1 MCEPGAHVVKQFMGR
16 FKSNIYFE
24 KHVMDGLRMTCFNNC
39 KSAAGKAQCDANT
52 VTGKADLAN
61 HPYHYAYSSD
71 AAKKAGEDAA
81 KAVWDEWK
89 TAEDAKA
96 AAVAKA
102 AADAKAKKDADAKA
116 GADVAKTTSG
126 SVENSLAFGAVVVAA
141 LAVV

>member
-1 MCEPGAHVVKQFMGR
+1 MSRNHVIFHACGFQ
-16 FKSNIYFE
+16 
-24 KHVMDGLRMTCFNNC
+24 
-39 KSAAGKAQCDANT
+39 
-52 VTGKADLAN
+52 
-61 HPYHYAYSSD
+61 AYSSD

-102 AADAKAKKDADAKA
+102 AADKAAAEKAAADKAAAEAKAKKDAGAKA

-126 SVENSLAFGAVVVAA
+126 SVENTLAFGAVVVAA
-141 LAVV
+141 LAVVRERDVQNDSIKIIICYI